1 MVKIIL
7 NGAKGRMGA
16 EIIKRLNDSETST
29 LAAGIDINAVP
40 EADGFYKSFNDYSGD
55 GDVII
60 DFSNHACT
68 IDLLEFA
75 KSKKIACVV
84 ATTGHSD
91 EEKAAIFAAS
101 KEIPVFFSA
110 NMSIGVAV
118 LADFARRAAELMPD
132 ADIEI
137 IEKHHNQKLD
147 APSGTALMLAGKIK
161 DAIKNAVFIC
171 GRNGHAK
178 RMKNE
183 IGIHAVRLGNVV
195 GEHEVIFNT
204 GDETITL
211 KHEAHS
217 RALFANGAITA
228 AEFLNGKPAGLYNM
242 DSIVAK

>member
-16 EIIKRLNDSETST
+16 EIVKRLDDSETST

-40 EADGFYKSFNDYSGD
+40 EADGFYKSLDDFSGE

-68 IDLLEFA
+68 IGLLEYA
-75 KSKKIACVV
+75 KSQKIACVV

-91 EEKAAIFAAS
+91 EEKAAIFAAAR
-101 KEIPVFFSA
+101 EIPVFYSA

-171 GRNGHAK
+171 GRSGHAK

-228 AEFLNGKPAGLYNM
+228 AEFISTKPAGLYNM

>member
-1 MVKIIL
+1 MTKIIL

-16 EIIKRLNDSETST
+16 EIVKRLDSSETST
-29 LAAGIDINAVP
+29 LAAGIDINAMP
-40 EADGFYKSFNDYSGD
+40 ETDGYYKRLSDFTGD
-55 GDVII
+55 ADVII

-68 IDLLEFA
+68 LDLLEYA
-75 KSKKIACVV
+75 KSRKIACVV

-91 EEKAAIFAAS
+91 EEKAAILAAAT
-101 KEIPVFFSA
+101 EIPVFFSA

-147 APSGTALMLAGKIK
+147 SPSGTALMLAGKIK
-161 DAIKNAVFIC
+161 EAIKNAAFIC
-171 GRNGHAK
+171 GRSGHGK

-217 RALFANGAITA
+217 RALFANGAVTA
-228 AEFLNGKPAGLYNM
+228 AEFLSGKPAGLYNM

>member
-1 MVKIIL
+1 MTKIIL

-16 EIIKRLNDSETST
+16 EIVKRLDSSESST
-29 LAAGIDINAVP
+29 LAAGIDINAAP
-40 EADGFYKSFNDYSGD
+40 EVDGYYKSLSDFTGD
-55 GDVII
+55 ADVII

-68 IDLLEFA
+68 IELLEYA
-75 KSKKIACVV
+75 KKRKIACVV

-91 EEKAAIFAAS
+91 DEKAAIIAAAE
-101 KEIPVFFSA
+101 EIPVFFSA

-161 DAIKNAVFIC
+161 EAIKNAAFIC
-171 GRNGHAK
+171 GRSGHAK

-228 AEFLNGKPAGLYNM
+228 AEFLAAKPAGLYNM